1 MALCISKRRL
11 FLHLETTPL
20 PQLRVAFRGRGE
32 AKEAP
37 APQPRTRKEALIVK
51 VMQGSAAPK
60 RE

>member
-20 PQLRVAFRGRGE
+20 PQLRVAFRGRGG
-32 AKEAP
+32 AKGAAP
-37 APQPRTRKEALIVK
+37 RPRAGKEALIDR

-60 RE
+60 RA